1 VIAKKKMAFAQLK
14 AELPALNKHPF
25 ESVVSKG
32 HRHRMGRCRA
42 HRSSLIVIEDII
54 LLVKYL
60 LSHHNLTK

>member
-1 VIAKKKMAFAQLK
+1 VIAKKKMAFAQLKAELPALNKHPFESVVK

-42 HRSSLIVIEDII
+42 HRSS
-54 LLVKYL
+54 
-60 LSHHNLTK
+60 